1 MKLIIEQLVKQF
13 DDFSFEASF
22 QADIGSFITLLG
34 PSGGGKTTAL
44 QLISGLI
51 PPDSGH
57 IYFGDIE
64 LSRLEPWKRDIGF
77 VFQDYALFPHMSVEE
92 NVAYGLQQRQGA
104 RQKKEEITDR
114 VTQMLTLVGLEGFEK
129 RKPETLS
136 GGERQRVALARAI
149 APDPRLLLFDEPLS
163 ALDAPL
169 RSRLREE
176 IRELQKKLGITT
188 IYVTHDR
195 DEALSMSDLIVIM
208 NEGRVIEQGAPR
220 TLYRRPATLFT
231 ARFLGEGST
240 ITWEGKNDFFRPENA
255 TLLLEPED
263 SALRGKMKSLRYLG
277 GRALA
282 TIILADETEISAMVP
297 EREIDAFEENKG
309 KPVWVRIDK
318 ETLISVS

>member
-1 MKLIIEQLVKQF
+1 
-13 DDFSFEASF
+13 
-22 QADIGSFITLLG
+22 
-34 PSGGGKTTAL
+34 
-44 QLISGLI
+44 
-51 PPDSGH
+51 
-57 IYFGDIE
+57 
-64 LSRLEPWKRDIGF
+64 
-77 VFQDYALFPHMSVEE
+77 
-92 NVAYGLQQRQGA
+92 
-104 RQKKEEITDR
+104 
-114 VTQMLTLVGLEGFEK
+114 
-129 RKPETLS
+129 
-136 GGERQRVALARAI
+136 LARAI

-220 TLYRRPATLFT
+220 ILYRRPATLFT

-240 ITWEGKNDFFRPENA
+240 ITREGKNDFFRPENA

-263 SALRGKMKSLRYLG
+263 SALRGKMKNLRYLG

-297 EREIDAFEENKG
+297 EREIDAFEKHKG